1 MIKTTVFFSFSI
13 LFFFSLSSFSA
24 SPKINIKE
32 KEFDF
37 GGITQGD
44 VVTHDFNFENKGDAA
59 LIIGKV
65 IPSCGC
71 TVGKLNKDTIQPGSK
86 GKLEVTF
93 NSDKFTGKQHK
104 SLTITSNDPQNSS
117 EQIRF
122 TAFVKTAFEINPGY
136 ITFNSSKDSL
146 TTLEKEI
153 TVRIINRH
161 SAILSFIDV
170 KPVTTELYFDKT
182 FPFSA
187 GIKTGDSVDII
198 VKPIVKSTIKNTIYG
213 FLDVK
218 LEFSDGRK
226 LEKRIGT
233 AIKKWR
239 NEK

>member
-1 MIKTTVFFSFSI
+1 MIKTTIFFSFSL
-13 LFFFSLSSFSA
+13 LFFLLSSVFA

-37 GGITQGD
+37 GSITQGD
-44 VVTHDFNFENKGDAA
+44 VVTHDFNFENIGDAA

-71 TVGKLNKDTIQPGSK
+71 TIGKLNKDTIQPGNK
-86 GKLEVTF
+86 GKIEVTF
-93 NSDKFTGKQHK
+93 NSDRFTGKQHK
-104 SLTITSNDPQNSS
+104 SLTITSNDPANPS
-117 EQIRF
+117 EKISF

-161 SAILSFIDV
+161 SAILSFVDM
-170 KPVTTELYFDKT
+170 KPLTTELYFNKT

-187 GIKTGDSVDII
+187 RIKTGDSIDII
-198 VKPIVKSTIKNTIYG
+198 VKPVIKGTIKNTIYG